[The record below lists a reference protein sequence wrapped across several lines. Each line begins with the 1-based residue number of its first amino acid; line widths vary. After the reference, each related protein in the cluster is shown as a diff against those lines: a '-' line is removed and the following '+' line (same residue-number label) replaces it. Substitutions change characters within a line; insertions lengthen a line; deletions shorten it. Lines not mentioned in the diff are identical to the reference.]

1 MMGEMQRNTFK
12 VVNVRQTLEY
22 VLKSLDHFISTET
35 NQEYVLY
42 HFTNITN
49 QDIESQANRPHQI
62 IQLPMQD

>member
-49 QDIESQANRPHQI
+49 QDIESQAN
-62 IQLPMQD
+62 